1 MSVKVRLSYSK
12 LGKVR
17 FTGHRD
23 LAHIWER
30 TLRKA
35 EVPVAM
41 SEGFTPRPRLAFGL
55 ALPTGAESVIELL
68 DITLNTNF
76 DLESDQLGNVLDDLG
91 ERLSVALPEG
101 IAVNDVWIP
110 DSELISLQEGVV
122 ASSWLMMVDAA
133 DVAAEIDRVN
143 TSDIVMLERERK
155 GERHLDDVRPSILE
169 LRLASAT
176 QLDQLKSQW
185 DVDHSAT
192 AVEVVLSTV
201 GRGIRPT
208 ELVEVL
214 VPGADPWDHLRRV
227 LRTKQWIERDGQ
239 RLDVLADR
247 AACPIGSA

>member
-35 EVPVAM
+35 GVPVAV

-68 DITLNTNF
+68 DMTLSTNF
-76 DLESDQLGNVLDDLG
+76 DLESDLLGEVLDDLG

-110 DSELISLQEGVV
+110 DNELISLQEGVV
-122 ASSWLMMVDAA
+122 ASSWLMMVDAT
-133 DVAAEIDRVN
+133 DVAEEIDRIN

-155 GERHLDDVRPSILE
+155 GERHLDDVRPSILSCAWPRRRS
-169 LRLASAT
+169 LINCNRNGM
-176 QLDQLKSQW
+176 W
-185 DVDHSAT
+185 T
-192 AVEVVLSTV
+192 A
-201 GRGIRPT
+201 
-208 ELVEVL
+208 
-214 VPGADPWDHLRRV
+214 
-227 LRTKQWIERDGQ
+227 Q
-239 RLDVLADR
+239 
-247 AACPIGSA
+247 